1 MKLIV
6 VNCKCYLVKSP
17 NYFRA
22 TDLQKIRR
30 YLLLKIKKNS
40 ICTNICQICLDMSND
55 LWKQKCS
62 GAELEKLP

>member
-30 YLLLKIKKNS
+30 YLLLKIKKK
-40 ICTNICQICLDMSND
+40 LDLYKYMSD
-55 LWKQKCS
+55 LF
-62 GAELEKLP
+62 GYE